1 MLPKSPCALGAV
13 AEGDTAPCIVPSAR
27 QLDKCALAFQGR
39 NVDRGAE
46 PFSSKTSHGCLGT
59 SPHEQ
64 GRGGRSGKGTRRE
77 RLGEGHSVFVGV
89 DVSKAKL
96 DVAFRPEGETLQVG
110 NDESGIA
117 ECVRRLRD
125 LRPQLVVVE
134 ATGGFEVAFVAAAAV
149 ASLPVVV
156 VNPKQ
161 VRHFAKAVGRLAK
174 TDSIDAGVI
183 AHFAEAVR
191 PELRPIADEAS
202 ERLSALL
209 SRRRQVLEMIVAE
222 KNRLASTREKQVRQ
236 RITYHLH
243 FLKQE
248 LGELDDDLDGEIRAS
263 PAWRDKEDL
272 LRSVPGVGPVVARTL
287 VAELPELG
295 QLDRKRIA
303 ALVGVAPMNNESGT
317 LRGQRRIQGGR
328 VCVRTALYM
337 AAVVASRFN
346 PRLKKFYDSLRAS
359 GKPGKV
365 ALIACARKLLVILNT
380 LVRNGQRWN
389 PEVA

>member
-1 MLPKSPCALGAV
+1 M
-13 AEGDTAPCIVPSAR
+13 
-27 QLDKCALAFQGR
+27 
-39 NVDRGAE
+39 
-46 PFSSKTSHGCLGT
+46 
-59 SPHEQ
+59 
-64 GRGGRSGKGTRRE
+64 
-77 RLGEGHSVFVGV
+77 FVGV
-89 DVSKAKL
+89 DVSKTRL
-96 DVAFRPEGETLQVG
+96 DVAFRPDGESFEVD

-117 ECVRRLRD
+117 ECVRRLRE

-134 ATGGFEVAFVAAAAV
+134 ATGGFETPLVAAAAV
-149 ASLPVVV
+149 AALPVVV

-174 TDSIDAGVI
+174 TDSIDAMVI
-183 AHFAEAVR
+183 AQFAEAVR
-191 PELRPIADEAS
+191 PELRLIADEAS

-222 KNRLASTREKQVRQ
+222 KNRLASTREKRVRQ

-248 LGELDDDLDGEIRAS
+248 LGELDDDLDGEIRAT
-263 PAWRDKEDL
+263 PAWREKEDL

-303 ALVGVAPMNNESGT
+303 ALVGVAPMNNDSGT

-328 VCVRTALYM
+328 ARVRTALYM
-337 AAVVASRFN
+337 AAVVGSRFN
-346 PRLKKFYDSLRAS
+346 PRLKRFYESLRTS
-359 GKPGKV
+359 GKSGKV
-365 ALIACARKLLVILNT
+365 ALIACARKLLVILNA
-380 LVRNGQRWN
+380 LVRDGQRWN
-389 PEVA
+389 PEAA

>member
-1 MLPKSPCALGAV
+1 M
-13 AEGDTAPCIVPSAR
+13 
-27 QLDKCALAFQGR
+27 
-39 NVDRGAE
+39 
-46 PFSSKTSHGCLGT
+46 
-59 SPHEQ
+59 
-64 GRGGRSGKGTRRE
+64 
-77 RLGEGHSVFVGV
+77 FVGV

-96 DVAFRPEGETLQVG
+96 DVAFRPEGESFGVD
-110 NDESGIA
+110 NDESGTA
-117 ECVRRLRD
+117 ECVRRLRE

-134 ATGGFEVAFVAAAAV
+134 ATGGFETAFVAAAAV
-149 ASLPVVV
+149 AALPVVV

-174 TDSIDAGVI
+174 TDSIDALVI
-183 AHFAEAVR
+183 AQFAEAVR

-263 PAWRDKEDL
+263 PAWREKEDL

-287 VAELPELG
+287 MAELPELG

-303 ALVGVAPMNNESGT
+303 ALVGVAPMNNDSGT

-328 VCVRTALYM
+328 ARVRTALYM
-337 AAVVASRFN
+337 AAVVGSRFN
-346 PRLKKFYDSLRAS
+346 PRLKSFYEVLRAN
-359 GKPGKV
+359 GKSAKV
-365 ALIACARKLLVILNT
+365 ALIACARKLLVILNA
-380 LVRNGQRWN
+380 LVRDGQRWN
-389 PEVA
+389 PEAA

>member
-1 MLPKSPCALGAV
+1 
-13 AEGDTAPCIVPSAR
+13 
-27 QLDKCALAFQGR
+27 
-39 NVDRGAE
+39 
-46 PFSSKTSHGCLGT
+46 
-59 SPHEQ
+59 
-64 GRGGRSGKGTRRE
+64 
-77 RLGEGHSVFVGV
+77 
-89 DVSKAKL
+89 
-96 DVAFRPEGETLQVG
+96 
-110 NDESGIA
+110 
-117 ECVRRLRD
+117 
-125 LRPQLVVVE
+125 
-134 ATGGFEVAFVAAAAV
+134 
-149 ASLPVVV
+149 
-156 VNPKQ
+156 
-161 VRHFAKAVGRLAK
+161 
-174 TDSIDAGVI
+174 
-183 AHFAEAVR
+183 
-191 PELRPIADEAS
+191 
-202 ERLSALL
+202 
-209 SRRRQVLEMIVAE
+209 
-222 KNRLASTREKQVRQ
+222 VRQ

-263 PAWRDKEDL
+263 PAWREKEDL

-328 VCVRTALYM
+328 ARVRTVLYM

-380 LVRNGQRWN
+380 LVRNGQHWN

>member
-1 MLPKSPCALGAV
+1 M
-13 AEGDTAPCIVPSAR
+13 
-27 QLDKCALAFQGR
+27 
-39 NVDRGAE
+39 
-46 PFSSKTSHGCLGT
+46 
-59 SPHEQ
+59 
-64 GRGGRSGKGTRRE
+64 
-77 RLGEGHSVFVGV
+77 FVGV

-96 DVAFRPEGETLQVG
+96 DVAFRPEGESFGVD
-110 NDESGIA
+110 NDESGTA
-117 ECVRRLRD
+117 ECVRRLRE

-134 ATGGFEVAFVAAAAV
+134 ATGGFETAFVAAAAV
-149 ASLPVVV
+149 AALPVVV

-174 TDSIDAGVI
+174 TDSIDALVI
-183 AHFAEAVR
+183 AQFAEAVR

-263 PAWRDKEDL
+263 PAWREKEDL

-287 VAELPELG
+287 LAELPELG

-303 ALVGVAPMNNESGT
+303 ALVGVAPMNNDSGT

-328 VCVRTALYM
+328 ARVRTALYM
-337 AAVVASRFN
+337 AAVVGSRFN
-346 PRLKKFYDSLRAS
+346 PRLKSFYEVLRAN
-359 GKPGKV
+359 GKSAKV
-365 ALIACARKLLVILNT
+365 ALIACARKLLVILNA
-380 LVRNGQRWN
+380 LVRDGQRWN
-389 PEVA
+389 PEAA

>member
-1 MLPKSPCALGAV
+1 M
-13 AEGDTAPCIVPSAR
+13 
-27 QLDKCALAFQGR
+27 
-39 NVDRGAE
+39 
-46 PFSSKTSHGCLGT
+46 
-59 SPHEQ
+59 
-64 GRGGRSGKGTRRE
+64 
-77 RLGEGHSVFVGV
+77 FVGV

-96 DVAFRPEGETLQVG
+96 DVAFRPDGETLQVD

-134 ATGGFEVAFVAAAAV
+134 ATGGFEMAFVAAAAV

-263 PAWRDKEDL
+263 PAWREKEDL

-328 VCVRTALYM
+328 ARVRTVLYM

-380 LVRNGQRWN
+380 LVRNGQHWN